1 MKQFYSCFFGFFLW
15 ALPAQDIVVVDE
27 TNSEP
32 ISGAVVYNLV
42 KTKTNISNFDGI
54 ISIADF
60 QSFEKIYFLENIL
73 EASYQSPEHTNLKKN
88 FV

>member
-60 QSFEKIYFLENIL
+60 RV
-73 EASYQSPEHTNLKKN
+73 LKKFIFITGPTIEN
-88 FV
+88 FF